1 MKEKIDY
8 SSPDE
13 VIKHLS
19 HVKNTIGID
28 YNNPFGA
35 FKTDYRI
42 ELYYLGNMFYCLDTS
57 VVDKKIDD
65 FLKESEENDG

>member
-8 SSPDE
+8 TSPDE

-19 HVKNTIGID
+19 HVENTIGVD
-28 YNNPFGA
+28 FNNPFSGL
-35 FKTDYRI
+35 KTDYRI

-57 VVDKKIDD
+57 VFDKKIDD
-65 FLKESEENDG
+65 FLKKEHNGSE